1 VEIQSAD
8 LPEDRLE
15 FVTVEVGL
23 YTRISEDLEGSGLGV
38 ARQEED
44 CRKLAD
50 LRGWSVSR
58 VYQDNDV
65 SAFKTKVVRPEFELM
80 LSDLERSLIDGVVVY
95 DLDRFAR
102 QPVDLE
108 RAIKVFDARA
118 GLKFATVQSDIDLSS
133 PDGRTMARVMVAF
146 ANKASMDTSRRVRRK
161 HLELAQKGLPVGG
174 NRPFGYKK
182 DKTTLEPNEAA
193 LLQAA
198 ASDLLAGVGLHT
210 ICRRWNEAGIL
221 TTVGNPWRKQ
231 VLRNLLLSP
240 RLAGYRVYQGG
251 IARDPTGR
259 PIMGQYPP
267 ILDMPTWEAVCAVLR
282 DPARCG
288 KHVHVGGRKYLL
300 SGLVRCSECGAV
312 MHGNANDKWNT
323 FSYAC
328 KVPTSG
334 GCGKVAITGP
344 KLDALIT
351 DLILRYLADRNVTH
365 RALPW
370 PGDAALNDATEK
382 IAELMREYRDGGL
395 SANLV
400 FPNVREL
407 EDQVARLRDER
418 SRWLSKEVAL
428 QSRPIDVADAW
439 PAMDIDQRRLV
450 IQSVL
455 SAVVVRR
462 AARRGGRFD
471 PNRVKPVWI

>member
-1 VEIQSAD
+1 MDI
-8 LPEDRLE
+8 
-15 FVTVEVGL
+15 GL
-23 YTRISEDLEGSGLGV
+23 YSRISEDLDGTGLGV

-50 LRGWSVSR
+50 LRGWSVSK

-65 SAFKTKVVRPEFELM
+65 PAFKSKVVRPQFERM
-80 LSDLERSLIDGVVVY
+80 LTDLESGVIDGVVVH

-108 RAIKVFDARA
+108 RAIRIFDARA
-118 GLKFATVQSDIDLSS
+118 GLRFATVQSDIDLSS

-146 ANKASMDTSRRVRRK
+146 ANNASMDTSRRVRRK
-161 HLELAQKGLPVGG
+161 HLELAQQGIPVGG

-182 DKTTLEPNEAA
+182 DKATLDPEEAS
-193 LLQAA
+193 LLQQAA
-198 ASDLLAGVGLHT
+198 KDLLAGVGLHT
-210 ICRRWNEAGIL
+210 ICRRWNEAGVL

-240 RLAGYRVYQGG
+240 RLAGYRVYQGAV
-251 IARDPTGR
+251 ARDPAGR
-259 PIMGQYPP
+259 PVRGQYPP
-267 ILDMPTWEAVCAVLR
+267 VLDVETWEAVCAVLR

-312 MHGNANDKWNT
+312 MHGNANEKWQT

-344 KLDALIT
+344 KLDSLIT
-351 DLILRYLADRNVTH
+351 DLILRYLADRSVEH
-365 RALPW
+365 RAEPW
-370 PGDAALNDATEK
+370 PNDAALVDATDK
-382 IAELMREYRDGGL
+382 IAELMKGFRDGQL
-395 SANLV
+395 SADLV

-407 EDQVARLRDER
+407 EDRIARLREER

-428 QSRPIDVADAW
+428 ESRPIDAAEAW
-439 PAMDIDQRRLV
+439 PGMDTDQRRLV

-455 SAVVVRR
+455 SAVVVRP
-462 AARRGGRFD
+462 AVKRGGRFD
-471 PNRVKPVWI
+471 PDRVKPVWV